1 MDDRGNIDDR
11 SEMDRSSRI
20 VITGGA
26 GLVGHNLVNEMLS
39 QGFQNIVVLDKH
51 AGNLG
56 ILAKLFPCVKTVV
69 CDLAE
74 DGAWEDELRGC
85 ACVVQ
90 LHAQICAKQSN
101 EFVKNNVDATKVF
114 LKAAERAGVPYIVH
128 ASSSVVNSVADDDY
142 TRTKRAQE
150 ELVKA
155 QSIPYTILR
164 PTLMFGWFDPKHLGW
179 LSRFMEKVP
188 VFPIPGDGRFMRQ
201 PLYNR
206 DFCRV
211 IIRCIELQPINQ
223 VFDLVG
229 DTRIDYIDIIK
240 TIRKVKK
247 LRTLI
252 VNIPMGLFIGLLRV
266 YVFVSS
272 KPPFTADQLKALSA
286 GDEFTGVD
294 IKSTFGVTPTDFYVA
309 IEETFSHPKYKDVVL
324 TR

>member
-1 MDDRGNIDDR
+1 M

-26 GLVGHNLVNEMLS
+26 GLVGHNLVNEMFH
-39 QGFQNIVVLDKH
+39 QGFENIVVLDKH
-51 AGNLG
+51 AGNLA
-56 ILAKLFPCVKTVV
+56 ILGNLFPQVRTVV

-74 DGAWEDELRGC
+74 DGAWEAELINC
-85 ACVVQ
+85 SCVVQ
-90 LHAQICAKQSN
+90 LHAQICSKQST
-101 EFVKNNVDATKVF
+101 EFVKNNVEATGVF
-114 LKAAERAGVPYIVH
+114 LRVAQRVGVPYIVH

-211 IIRCIELQPINQ
+211 IIRCIELQPRNQ
-223 VFDLVG
+223 AFDLVG

-240 TIRKVKK
+240 TIRRVKK
-247 LRTLI
+247 LKTVI
-252 VNIPMGLFIGLLRV
+252 VNIPMSLFIGLLRM
-266 YVFVSS
+266 YSLVSS

-294 IKSTFGVTPTDFYVA
+294 LKSTFGVTPTDFYA
-309 IEETFSHPKYKDVVL
+309 AMEETFLHPLYKDIIL
-324 TR
+324 SR